1 MEIMKIGGML
11 LLVALA
17 LWIIKSLFDWW
28 GERRDFKKWWE
39 QYKTKTNSWD
49 ERRGEL
55 KSNHESE
62 DDNARQAER
71 NVLDRDADEREEMRQ
86 RHTVL
91 TKTPTFSLL
100 EDSCSTGAACT
111 FDAACR

>member
-1 MEIMKIGGML
+1 MEIMKIGGIL

-28 GERRDFKKWWE
+28 GERRDSNKWWE

-55 KSNHESE
+55 ESNHES
-62 DDNARQAER
+62 RMTMH
-71 NVLDRDADEREEMRQ
+71 VGDENSVVR
-86 RHTVL
+86 
-91 TKTPTFSLL
+91 
-100 EDSCSTGAACT
+100 GAL
-111 FDAACR
+111 